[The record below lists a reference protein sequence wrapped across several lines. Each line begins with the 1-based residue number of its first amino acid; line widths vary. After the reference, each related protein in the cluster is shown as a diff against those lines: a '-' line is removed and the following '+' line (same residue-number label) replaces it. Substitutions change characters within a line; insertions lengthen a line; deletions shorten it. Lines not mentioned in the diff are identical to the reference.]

1 MLKRI
6 ESLLGVELAGILYGL
21 IGIAGFSLTLPATK
35 ISVQYL
41 NPVFVGFG
49 RAIVAA
55 ILALILLLVTKQ
67 SIPTKSEFK
76 SLSIVSLGVIVGFPL
91 LSAWALKYIHAS
103 HGAII
108 IGIIPLAT
116 VIAGALRAG
125 ERPSRL
131 FWLLSFCG
139 SLIVL
144 LYALI
149 SQSGQLEIADVALLG
164 AVAAAALGYAEGG
177 KLAQKMGGWRVI
189 SWTLVISAPF
199 LLFPVIL
206 AFEPSTL
213 KAPVEA
219 WLGFAYVSLV
229 SQFIA
234 FFFLWYKGLAL
245 GGISKVGQV
254 QLLQPFFTIIASA
267 LLLDEVITPLVI
279 ITMFLVALVVGLGKF
294 ASVQNHNRVS

>member
-21 IGIAGFSLTLPATK
+21 IGIAGFSLTLPATR

-41 NPVFVGFG
+41 NPVFIGFG

-91 LSAWALKYIHAS
+91 LSAWALKYVHAS

-189 SWTLVISAPF
+189 SWALVISAPF

-213 KAPVEA
+213 KAPIEA

-234 FFFLWYKGLAL
+234 FFPWYKGLAL

-254 QLLQPFFTIIASA
+254 QLLQPFLTIIASA

-294 ASVQNHNRVS
+294 ASVQKL